1 MNSPDTGS
9 SFVPPPSS
17 LARESSF
24 GRVAVIHDWLTGMR
38 GGENV
43 LEAILDLVPGAE
55 LFTLFHF
62 PGTVSPAIEAHP
74 IHTSRLQ
81 GLASRVSD
89 YRTLLPL
96 FPRAVRQW
104 DLSNFDLII
113 SSSHAVAKGVDAR
126 GKPHLCY
133 CHTPMRYIWD
143 RFDDYFPRGVKRFL
157 ARPTAAWL
165 RGWDVRTSNAVTRFV
180 ANSNFVRGRIRDSYG
195 RDAAVVHPFVDE
207 AFLAAPLRESRDD
220 FHVVLSALV
229 PYKRAGLAID
239 AAEGSGR
246 RLIVIGGGPLLAA
259 LRARTSPNV
268 QFLGH
273 VSREVIIDHLAR
285 AQSLI
290 LPGVEDFGITPL
302 EAMALGTPVVA
313 LGEGGVRDSVVPG
326 KTGIFFET
334 ATVDSLRNA
343 LDEVERQVWDR
354 AAIRA
359 RAATF
364 SRQRFQNE
372 MLVELQKIVGNPG
385 SEPRTG
391 FGSDSPHPTPH
402 SRYLS

>member
-1 MNSPDTGS
+1 MNADLDASY
-9 SFVPPPSS
+9 VPHP
-17 LARESSF
+17 SSF

-43 LEAILDLVPGAE
+43 LEAILDLFPDAE

-62 PGTVSPAIEAHP
+62 PGTVSEAIEKHT

-104 DLSNFDLII
+104 DLSRFDLVI
-113 SSSHAVAKGVDAR
+113 SSSHAVAKGVDSR

-143 RFDDYFPRGVKRFL
+143 RFDDYFPRGVKRLL
-157 ARPTAAWL
+157 ARPLAARL
-165 RGWDVRTSNAVTRFV
+165 RRWDVANSKYVTRFV
-180 ANSNFVRGRIRDSYG
+180 ANSHFVRERIREYYG
-195 RDAAVVHPFVDE
+195 RDAAVVHPFVDD
-207 AFLAAPLRESRDD
+207 AFLSAPLRESRDD

-229 PYKRAGLAID
+229 PYKRVELAIE
-239 AAEGSGR
+239 AAEASGR
-246 RLIVIGGGPLLAA
+246 RLVVIGGGPLLPK
-259 LRARTSPNV
+259 LRRRSGPNV
-268 QFLGH
+268 QLLGP
-273 VSREVIIDHLAR
+273 VSREVIIDHLGR

-313 LGEGGVRDSVVPG
+313 LGTGGVRDSVVPG
-326 KTGIFFET
+326 TTGIFFET
-334 ATVDSLRNA
+334 ASVDSLRGA
-343 LDEVERQVWDR
+343 LSEAERRDWDR

-359 RAATF
+359 HAATF
-364 SRQRFQNE
+364 SRERFQRE
-372 MLVELQKIVGNPG
+372 MLAELRQVAGTGVGSRE
-385 SEPRTG
+385 SELARG
-391 FGSDSPHPTPH
+391 WLSDARPPIPDTRKS
-402 SRYLS
+402 